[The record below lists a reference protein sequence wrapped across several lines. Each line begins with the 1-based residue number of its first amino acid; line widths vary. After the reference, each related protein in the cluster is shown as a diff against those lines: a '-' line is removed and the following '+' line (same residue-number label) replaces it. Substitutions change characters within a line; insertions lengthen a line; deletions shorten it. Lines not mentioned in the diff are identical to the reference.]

1 MHAPSSIE
9 MRRYAARAR
18 VLMHRPTLDEADRME
33 LEYYAVWFE
42 SRAERGVGRSMERSL
57 SHLRF

>member
-1 MHAPSSIE
+1 MNAPSPVE

-18 VLMHRPTLDEADRME
+18 VLMHRSALDEADRME

-42 SRAERGVGRSMERSL
+42 SRAERGIGLSKERSL

>member
-1 MHAPSSIE
+1 MNATSSSE

-18 VLMHRPTLDEADRME
+18 VLLHRSALDEADRME

-42 SRAERGVGRSMERSL
+42 SRAQRGIGPPKEWSFT
-57 SHLRF
+57 HLRF

>member
-1 MHAPSSIE
+1 MQTPSFIE

-18 VLMHRPTLDEADRME
+18 VLVRRPTLDEADRME

-42 SRAERGVGRSMERSL
+42 SRAERGVGLPKQRSPN
-57 SHLRF
+57 HLRF

>member
-1 MHAPSSIE
+1 MKTPSSIE

-18 VLMHRPTLDEADRME
+18 VLMHRSTLDEADRME

-42 SRAERGVGRSMERSL
+42 SRAERSVGLPKERSL

>member
-1 MHAPSSIE
+1 MQPASSIE

-18 VLMHRPTLDEADRME
+18 VLMHRSTLDEADRLE

-42 SRAERGVGRSMERSL
+42 SRAERGVGLPKERSL

>member
-1 MHAPSSIE
+1 MQTPSFID

-18 VLMHRPTLDEADRME
+18 VLMRRPTLDEADRME

-42 SRAERGVGRSMERSL
+42 SRAGRGVGLPKQRSL
-57 SHLRF
+57 NPLRF

>member
-1 MHAPSSIE
+1 MNAPSSIQ

-18 VLMHRPTLDEADRME
+18 ILLHRSALDEADRME

-42 SRAERGVGRSMERSL
+42 TRAERGVGLRWSDL
-57 SHLRF
+57 SQLRV

>member
-1 MHAPSSIE
+1 MQTPSFVE

-18 VLMHRPTLDEADRME
+18 VLMRRPTLDEADRME

-42 SRAERGVGRSMERSL
+42 SRAERGAGPPKERSL